1 LYFNRVSCDGIAGCG
16 TEGADAI
23 MKTKYTLALAMLAGV
38 GIGAAA
44 VQALHAQTK
53 PPAYAV
59 VELEV
64 QNPDE
69 FKKQFL
75 PLASKVF
82 SEAGGKFLA
91 RPGIATAIDG
101 TAPNRVA
108 LIAFDSLDKAV
119 ATFGSAAY
127 KDARKTGD
135 KYAKFRIF
143 AVEGLAP

>member
-1 LYFNRVSCDGIAGCG
+1 LYFNRASCEGVAGCG
-16 TEGADAI
+16 KEGANAI
-23 MKTKYTLALAMLAGV
+23 MKAKYTLALAMLAGV

-69 FKKQFL
+69 FKKEFL

-82 SEAGGKFLA
+82 SEAGGKFIA

-108 LIAFDSLDKAV
+108 LIAFDSLDTVV

-127 KDARKTGD
+127 KDARKNGD

>member
-1 LYFNRVSCDGIAGCG
+1 
-16 TEGADAI
+16 
-23 MKTKYTLALAMLAGV
+23 MKTKFKLALAMIAGV

-53 PPAYAV
+53 PPAFAV

-64 QNPDE
+64 QNSDE
-69 FKKQFL
+69 FKKEFL

-91 RPGIATAIDG
+91 GPGLATAIDG
-101 TAPNRVA
+101 TAPDRVA
-108 LIAFDSLDKAV
+108 LIAFDSLDRAV
-119 ATFGSAAY
+119 ATFGSDAY

-143 AVEGLAP
+143 AVEGVAP

>member
-1 LYFNRVSCDGIAGCG
+1 MSFNRVSCDGIAGCG
-16 TEGADAI
+16 TEGAYAI
-23 MKTKYTLALAMLAGV
+23 MKTKFTLALAIIAGV

-53 PPAYAV
+53 PPAFAV

-64 QNPDE
+64 QNSDE
-69 FKKQFL
+69 FKKEFL

-91 RPGIATAIDG
+91 GPGLATAIDG
-101 TAPNRVA
+101 TAPDRVA
-108 LIAFDSLDKAV
+108 LIAFDSLDRAV

-143 AVEGLAP
+143 AVEGVAP